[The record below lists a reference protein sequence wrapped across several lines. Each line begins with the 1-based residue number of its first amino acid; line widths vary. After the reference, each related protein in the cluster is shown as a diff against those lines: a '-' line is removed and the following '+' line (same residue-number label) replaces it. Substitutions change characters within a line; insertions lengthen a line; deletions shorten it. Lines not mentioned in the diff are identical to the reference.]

1 VVVLEDRGG
10 PSALTHSLVAAGPYV
25 IAGGVGRV
33 AAFSAEDGE
42 LVWSAAVDGLAKG
55 LAVARG
61 RLLVST
67 DRSKVYCFR

>member
-1 VVVLEDRGG
+1 
-10 PSALTHSLVAAGPYV
+10 
-25 IAGGVGRV
+25 VGRV